1 MASFDQERKGHRHTG
16 HGLAAAI
23 CYETMNIRTGGR
35 RCIVLSTLYDH
46 RPDNDLPTW
55 SLKGKHACDFA
66 PWTAKIQ
73 EGKTSGTAK
82 ASPNSGPRA
91 FSALRR

>member
-1 MASFDQERKGHRHTG
+1 MAFWTAFEMRKITTRSNTV
-16 HGLAAAI
+16 I
-23 CYETMNIRTGGR
+23 CPSSRFAHEPQADVDGQI
-35 RCIVLSTLYDH
+35 YDH

-55 SLKGKHACDFA
+55 NLKGKHACDFS

-73 EGKTSGTAK
+73 ESKTSGTAK